1 MFSFLEYPFSRG
13 SVQIRSPDPYDP
25 PIFDA
30 GFMNDSRDIAP
41 LVWSYKISREIARRM
56 DGFRGELE
64 YEGFRLSVP
73 RKEPLT
79 LILCF
84 VFLIFSTLC
93 HSSPPTISS
102 RCTLTSIPRLQL
114 AVLT

>member
-56 DGFRGELE
+56 DGFRGELTVSMKVS
-64 YEGFRLSVP
+64 GFQ
-73 RKEPLT
+73 
-79 LILCF
+79 
-84 VFLIFSTLC
+84 FLVKNL
-93 HSSPPTISS
+93 
-102 RCTLTSIPRLQL
+102 
-114 AVLT
+114 